1 MTSPN
6 GLNWA
11 VYGIFPEYVSAHSQA
26 WAKMKLTCKF
36 DQSLFDL
43 IVRNLGQ
50 HDVTEL
56 ENCDRKHAAVA
67 FTLVDC
73 SEPAHLANIPFLA
86 QAQEQAAYILTTRA
100 ARLSSHAGQRAFPG
114 GRVDPGETVEQAALR
129 ELEEEVGLKLDSSNV
144 LGRLD
149 DYATR
154 SGYVISP
161 VVVWGGSD
169 VHLVPNPGE
178 VDQIHRI
185 PLAELLREDAPILEA
200 IAESE
205 HPVMKM
211 PLGDEWFAAPSAAIA
226 YQFREVALLGR
237 ATRVAHYE
245 QPYFAWS

>member
-1 MTSPN
+1 
-6 GLNWA
+6 
-11 VYGIFPEYVSAHSQA
+11 
-26 WAKMKLTCKF
+26 MKSTCKF
-36 DQSLFDL
+36 DRSLRDL
-43 IVRNLGQ
+43 ITRNLQQ
-50 HDVTEL
+50 HDVAEL
-56 ENCDRKHAAVA
+56 DHHGRKHAAVA

-73 SEPAHLANIPFLA
+73 SEHADIANIPFPA
-86 QAQEQAAYILTTRA
+86 AAREQAAYILTTRA

-129 ELEEEVGLKLDSSNV
+129 ELEEEVGLKLDANRV

-169 VHLVPNPGE
+169 IDLVPNPDE
-178 VDQIHRI
+178 VDKIHRI
-185 PLAELLREDAPILEA
+185 PLAELLREDAPMLET

-205 HPVMKM
+205 HPVLKM

-237 ATRVAHYE
+237 STRVAHYE
-245 QPYFAWS
+245 QPHFAWR

>member
-1 MTSPN
+1 
-6 GLNWA
+6 
-11 VYGIFPEYVSAHSQA
+11 
-26 WAKMKLTCKF
+26 MKLTCKF
-36 DQSLFDL
+36 DQALGDM
-43 IVRNLGQ
+43 IARNLDQ
-50 HDVTEL
+50 HDVAEL
-56 ENCDRKHAAVA
+56 NHRGRKHAAVA

-73 SEPAHLANIPFLA
+73 SAPANMANIPFSA
-86 QAQEQAAYILTTRA
+86 IAREQAAYILTTRA
-100 ARLSSHAGQRAFPG
+100 TRLSSHAGQRAFPG
-114 GRVDPGETVEQAALR
+114 GRVDSGESVEQAALR
-129 ELEEEVGLKLDSSNV
+129 ELDEEVGLKLDSSNV

-169 VHLVPNPGE
+169 VDLVPNPGE

-185 PLAELLREDAPILEA
+185 PLAELLREDAPILET
-200 IAESE
+200 IVESE
-205 HPVMKM
+205 HPVLKM

-237 ATRVAHYE
+237 STRVAHYE